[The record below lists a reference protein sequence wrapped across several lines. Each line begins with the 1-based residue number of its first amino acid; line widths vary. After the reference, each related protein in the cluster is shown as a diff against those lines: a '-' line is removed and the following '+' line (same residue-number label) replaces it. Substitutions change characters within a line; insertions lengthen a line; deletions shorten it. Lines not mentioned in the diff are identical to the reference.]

1 MSGTESILDTGY
13 DRKNFFQKLKG
24 LSWKQRVLTAYLI
37 FIGVAVVINMGLLI
51 ARRFPPAHEISS
63 STRAIGVSSDPGC
76 PLKCG
81 NHGVCKFQNQDEKK
95 NPACLC
101 DVAYGTFP
109 GALCGFDTASGLD
122 ANGNT
127 ISNCSLT
134 DGTGRLFVNPDGPCS
149 YKRVG

>member
-63 STRAIGVSSDPGC
+63 STRIHRRIT
-76 PLKCG
+76 
-81 NHGVCKFQNQDEKK
+81 N
-95 NPACLC
+95 
-101 DVAYGTFP
+101 
-109 GALCGFDTASGLD
+109 
-122 ANGNT
+122 
-127 ISNCSLT
+127 
-134 DGTGRLFVNPDGPCS
+134 
-149 YKRVG
+149 